1 MTSWAHAHA
10 VLTGWAAPD
19 PIQAQLQHDF
29 VEHLERHP
37 DGLDRGC
44 APAHITASALVVS
57 PTRRQVLLLLHAKAG
72 LWLQTGGHVEP
83 HDATLAMAA
92 LREATE
98 ESGIGGL
105 VLARADAPVRLD
117 RHPAPCRPGAVKY
130 HLDVQFLA
138 LASAD
143 AVAVG
148 SAESYD
154 IGWFDYGALPEPT
167 DDALRALV
175 NVAATML

>member
-1 MTSWAHAHA
+1 MR
-10 VLTGWAAPD
+10 D
-19 PIQAQLQHDF
+19 DF
-29 VEHLERHP
+29 VDHLDQHS
-37 DGLDRGC
+37 DGLDRSC
-44 APAHITASALVVS
+44 APVHVTASALVVS
-57 PTRRQVLLLLHAKAG
+57 PTRRQVLLLLHVKAG

-83 HDATLAMAA
+83 HDATLAGAA

-98 ESGIGGL
+98 ESGINGL

-117 RHPAPCRPGAVKY
+117 RHRAPCRPGVVEH
-130 HLDVQFLA
+130 HLDVEYVA
-138 LASAD
+138 LAPAD

-175 NVAATML
+175 DIAATML